1 MNTTTQPLPMR
12 DAFAL
17 ARRGVADTVHRTGA
31 SKGRPRGI
39 ALMMVLIM
47 TGIIAALSVQFT
59 YHTRTNLWMSGN
71 LLAST
76 QAQFNA
82 RSAMKIG
89 LLAVNAKKN
98 FPEMQ
103 KFLSLMGKAA
113 AQRLEVWQRACDF
126 VNIFATGKAEFFGMA
141 LLDFTND
148 KAVGGKRPPRP
159 MTMAD
164 AMRLDG
170 GEEEGKAAQP
180 APFTCH
186 VSAEDGRVNLNR
198 AATEAPAPAVNAGG
212 QNVQQAATAM
222 LAQQQRAAAQLYV
235 QLGGL
240 LQPMAAAG
248 FFESDERA
256 VELILNIIDWTD
268 ADDQKSD
275 IDQTGNFVAGSGAEG
290 GDYRQYGYAAKNA
303 KMDTVGEVQLVEG
316 MTSEVYC
323 RIRDKLTVFATDK
336 VNVNDADVLVIKGIL
351 CQAIQN
357 DIERAQLCLAPGP
370 KGIPPMDEAIIA
382 MESCR
387 QIKKQV
393 YSTPFMS
400 MNTFN
405 QFFQQYPA
413 SMGTGIPFNIN
424 TSIVDQQLGVRTKMV
439 RLEAEGVYGHTKRK
453 MVAIVDTSTGA
464 LVNFHYE

>member
-1 MNTTTQPLPMR
+1 MKTTTQPLPMR

-17 ARRGVADTVHRTGA
+17 ARRGVADTVHRTR
-31 SKGRPRGI
+31 SPKGRPRGI

-103 KFLSLMGKAA
+103 KFLGLMGKAA

-141 LLDFTND
+141 LLDFTSD
-148 KAVGGKRPPRP
+148 KAVGGKRPPQAK
-159 MTMAD
+159 TMLGAMGLEGDDD
-164 AMRLDG
+164 AAA
-170 GEEEGKAAQP
+170 KAQP
-180 APFTCH
+180 APFTCK

-198 AATEAPAPAVNAGG
+198 AATEAPAPAVSAGG
-212 QNVQQAATAM
+212 QNLQQAATAM

-275 IDQTGNFVAGSGAEG
+275 IDQSGNFVAGSGAEG
-290 GDYRQYGYAAKNA
+290 GDYRQYGYQSKNA

-316 MTSEVYC
+316 MTSDVYC

-405 QFFQQYPA
+405 QFFRQYPT

-439 RLEAEGVYGHTKRK
+439 RLEAMGVYGHTKRK